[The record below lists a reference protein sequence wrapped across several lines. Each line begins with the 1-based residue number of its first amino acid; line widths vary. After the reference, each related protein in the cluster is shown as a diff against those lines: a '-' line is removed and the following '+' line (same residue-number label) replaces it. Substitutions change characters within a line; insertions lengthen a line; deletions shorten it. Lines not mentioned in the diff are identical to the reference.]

1 MTAHGP
7 NGAAWFVFLS
17 LRVKPA
23 DSFCNSLEHVNLTPP
38 AETIV
43 EDFAN
48 IEAQYRLELLLDFAN
63 VLPDLPA
70 RYADH
75 PDLLER
81 VEECQSPVYL
91 FVEVRNGS
99 VNLFLS
105 APNEAPTTRAFA
117 SILHQSLN
125 GQGVDAVL
133 NFNDDFPS
141 MLNLT
146 ELVSPLRM
154 RGMRGMLSRI
164 KRQVAE
170 KRN

>member
-1 MTAHGP
+1 
-7 NGAAWFVFLS
+7 
-17 LRVKPA
+17 
-23 DSFCNSLEHVNLTPP
+23 VNLTPP
-38 AETIV
+38 AASII
-43 EDFAN
+43 EDFAT
-48 IEAQYRLELLLDFAN
+48 IEAQYRLELLLDFAKE
-63 VLPDLPA
+63 LPDLPA

-91 FVEVRNGS
+91 FVEVQDGI
-99 VNLFLS
+99 VQLFLT
-105 APNEAPTTRAFA
+105 APQEAPTTRAFA
-117 SILHQSLN
+117 SILYQALS
-125 GQGVDAVL
+125 QQTAQTVL
-133 NFNDDFPS
+133 DFDDDFPS
-141 MLNLT
+141 KLNLT